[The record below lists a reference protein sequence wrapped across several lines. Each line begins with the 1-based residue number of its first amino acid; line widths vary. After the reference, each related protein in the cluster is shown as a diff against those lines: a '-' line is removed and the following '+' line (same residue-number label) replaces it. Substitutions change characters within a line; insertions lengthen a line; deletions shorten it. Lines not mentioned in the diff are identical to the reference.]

1 MAKTWKDL
9 PRDASGYKPFR
20 KRIQGPL
27 GRKKLVS
34 DKLKEVTETE
44 VLKWFNETCENE
56 YEAVRFRDPWNA

>member
-9 PRDASGYKPFR
+9 PKDVSGYKPFR
-20 KRIQGPL
+20 KR
-27 GRKKLVS
+27 KKPVS

-44 VLKWFNETCENE
+44 VLKWFNETCDNE